1 MQHPILSR
9 SCDKK
14 RVSAHERSLPFKLGD
29 GQNRLA
35 VMLGKFQ
42 PKINAKNKVK
52 GKQKIE
58 ITKVKVDRE
67 RNSFTSVEIVNNQSS
82 GMSEC
87 CYLCPPARRLLVFA

>member
-1 MQHPILSR
+1 
-9 SCDKK
+9 
-14 RVSAHERSLPFKLGD
+14 
-29 GQNRLA
+29 
-35 VMLGKFQ
+35 MLEKFQ

-87 CYLCPPARRLLVFA
+87 CYLCPPARLLVFA